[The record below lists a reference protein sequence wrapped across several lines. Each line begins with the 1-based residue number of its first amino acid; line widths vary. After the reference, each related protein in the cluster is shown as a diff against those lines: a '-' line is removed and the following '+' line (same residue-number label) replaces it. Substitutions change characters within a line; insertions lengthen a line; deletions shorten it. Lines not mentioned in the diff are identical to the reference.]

1 MKKIISLSIFLWILS
16 LTVSA
21 QKSEIFI
28 KDGYA
33 IRGYDAVAYFTEN
46 KPIIGSEQFSFSW
59 NGATWLFSNNK
70 NKESFQKNPEK
81 YAPQYGGYCAYGLSR
96 GYKATTE
103 ADAFTIVDGKLYLNY
118 NLDVRS
124 EWNKDQKGYIG
135 KADKN
140 WPEVKTKSL

>member
-1 MKKIISLSIFLWILS
+1 MIKIISFSIFLWIVS
-16 LTVSA
+16 MTVSA

-46 KPIIGSEQFSFSW
+46 KPVKGNEQISYSW
-59 NGATWLFSNNK
+59 NGATWLFATNN
-70 NKESFQKNPEK
+70 NKESFQMNPAK

-96 GYKATTE
+96 GYKANTE
-103 ADAFTIVDGKLYLNY
+103 SDAFTIVDGKLYLNY

-140 WPEVKTKSL
+140 WPEVRTKG

>member
-1 MKKIISLSIFLWILS
+1 MKKARSLSIFLCIVS

-46 KPIIGSEQFSFSW
+46 KSVKGSEQYSLSW
-59 NGATWLFSNNK
+59 NGATWLFSNIR
-70 NKESFQKNPEK
+70 NKESFEMNPEK

-96 GYKATTE
+96 GYKASTE
-103 ADAFTIVDGKLYLNY
+103 AEAFTIVDGKLYLNY
-118 NLDVRS
+118 NLAVRS

-140 WPEVKTKSL
+140 WQEVKAKG

>member
-1 MKKIISLSIFLWILS
+1 MFLCIVSITSL
-16 LTVSA
+16 A
-21 QKSEIFI
+21 QKSETFI

-33 IRGYDAVAYFTEN
+33 IRGYDAVAYFTES
-46 KPIIGSEQFSFSW
+46 KSVKGSEQFSVSW
-59 NGATWLFSNNK
+59 NSATWLFSNDK
-70 NKESFQKNPEK
+70 NKESFKMNPEK

-103 ADAFTIVDGKLYLNY
+103 ADAFTIVNGKLYLNY

-124 EWNKDQKGYIG
+124 EWNKDQKGYIE

-140 WPEVKTKSL
+140 WPEVKGKG